1 MAFVDLEGGRF
12 RYELDGPRDAPV
24 LVLSNSLGTD
34 LSMWQPQ
41 LAAFTSRLRVLRY
54 DQRGHGE
61 SAVTPAPYTMEQLGR
76 DVLRLLDALGIER
89 ASFCGISMGGATG
102 MWLGVNAPERLDKLV
117 LCNTGA
123 RIGTAE
129 LWNAR
134 IAAVRQSGTAGIAQ
148 GLMERWFTPAFR
160 EREPQTVER
169 MRRIVERTSTEGYVG
184 CCEAIRDHDER
195 GTVSR
200 IRLPTLV
207 IAGTQ
212 DVATPPADGRF
223 LAERIPGSR
232 YLELDVAHLSNIE
245 MPREF
250 NDAVLRFLAE
260 GN

>member
-1 MAFVDLEGGRF
+1 MAFVDLGGERF
-12 RYELDGPRDAPV
+12 RYELDGPRDAPA

-34 LSMWQPQ
+34 LSMWEPQ
-41 LAAFTSRLRVLRY
+41 LAAFTPRLRVLRY

-61 SAVTPAPYTMEQLGR
+61 SAATPGPYRMEQLGR

-102 MWLGVNAPERLDKLV
+102 MWLGVHAPERFDKLV

-123 RIGTAE
+123 HIGTAE

-134 IAAVRQSGTAGIAQ
+134 IAALRQGGTAGIAH

-160 EREPQTVER
+160 AREPQTVER
-169 MRRIVERTSTEGYVG
+169 MRRIVERTSTEGYIA

-195 GTVSR
+195 ETVSR
-200 IRLPTLV
+200 IRMPTLV
-207 IAGTQ
+207 IAGTR

-223 LAERIPGSR
+223 LAERIPGAR

-250 NDAVLRFLAE
+250 NDAVLRFLTAE
-260 GN
+260 G